1 GFRSSSYTEFFTV
14 WIDFNQNGVFE
25 SSEEVVSGSSRS
37 SSNRTAEITI
47 PSSAKLGSTRMRVS
61 MKYNSKS
68 TPCESFADGEVE
80 DYTVNITAAGSFN
93 GIFEEI
99 EGEPLTSEAVT
110 SFMVFPNPATNFVQ
124 VKSNSSNNLVYK
136 IVNPI
141 GQVVKTGKMKDDNG
155 VDVSKLEPG
164 LYIIEVNDGQKSMT
178 TNFVKD

>member
-1 GFRSSSYTEFFTV
+1 
-14 WIDFNQNGVFE
+14 
-25 SSEEVVSGSSRS
+25 
-37 SSNRTAEITI
+37 
-47 PSSAKLGSTRMRVS
+47 
-61 MKYNSKS
+61 
-68 TPCESFADGEVE
+68 
-80 DYTVNITAAGSFN
+80 FN

-99 EGEPLTSEAVT
+99 EGEPLASEAVT